1 MKLGVIAAL
10 KTELGHTFQALSPAS
25 RRVEHL
31 TCYESGQLVFTAG
44 GVGARPAA
52 AATILVVD
60 AFKPQAVLSV
70 GFCGALRDDFDTAE
84 IVVGGTTTHP
94 ADAALLDL
102 ARAAAPKARDGTVLT
117 VPKVLVNADEKKAA
131 ASRTGAAVVDMEA
144 DAVAVAARSR
154 NVGFLSVKV
163 VIDTP
168 AEPLASTYAGC
179 WTVLL
184 DLLKNPM
191 TVGQMIYDSKRV
203 KLAAERLRDFFV
215 SLRDKLPPA

>member
-1 MKLGVIAAL
+1 MKLGVVAAL
-10 KTELGHTFQALSPAS
+10 KTELGPTFQALAPTT

-31 TCYESGQLVFTAG
+31 ACMESGPYVFAAG
-44 GVGARPAA
+44 GIGARS
-52 AATILVVD
+52 AATATLLVAD
-60 AFKPQAVLSV
+60 TFKPQAVLSV
-70 GFCGALRDDFDTAE
+70 GFCGALRDDFDAGE

-102 ARAAAPKARDGTVLT
+102 ARAAVPKARDGTVLT
-117 VPKVLVNADEKKAA
+117 VPKVLIQAEDKKAA

-168 AEPLASTYAGC
+168 AEPLASTYSGC
-179 WTVLL
+179 WRVLL
-184 DLLKNPM
+184 DVLSNPM
-191 TVGQMIYDSKRV
+191 TIGQMIYDSGRV
-203 KLAAERLRDFFV
+203 KIAAERLKDFFV
-215 SLRDKLPPA
+215 ALRDKLPPA